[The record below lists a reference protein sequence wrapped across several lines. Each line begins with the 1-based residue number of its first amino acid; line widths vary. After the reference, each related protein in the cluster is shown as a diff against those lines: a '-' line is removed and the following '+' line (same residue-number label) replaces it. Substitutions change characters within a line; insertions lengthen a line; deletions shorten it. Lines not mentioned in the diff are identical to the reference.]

1 MPSASAMTIAVS
13 ALKAQQQALSGVSN
27 NLANSSTVGYKANDT
42 RFISLVTTPYTDNAV
57 GSGGGVR
64 AVTRQNVLAQ
74 GATTSTSNSTDM
86 AINGNG
92 MFCVTRK
99 SNGTDNPTELSYTR
113 DGEFSVDSNG
123 YLSFGQEYYLEGY
136 SYSYD
141 SATGTTTP
149 SSNLAAI
156 QVNDGSQ
163 RWKPTA
169 SVALDAN
176 LPMSMSDAAV
186 SSGTA
191 STVNT
196 TTTVYDSSG
205 ASHTVTMAFSTDTG
219 TADQWTVSLSSSD
232 STLTFSPSSYDVSFN
247 GSTGAIASVAPT
259 GSTAISGF
267 APSVTI
273 TIGNS
278 TPAQTQSV
286 SFDFADLSQYNSGSD
301 FSLTSINQDGYPP
314 SGYSGVAI
322 DTDGTI
328 TAKYSSGLKMV
339 VGKVVLANFTNAN
352 GLEVLSNGLY
362 QESTNS
368 GQAMIGTAGEN
379 GTGTILSETLE
390 SSTTDTGTEFTKM
403 IVAQQAYSA
412 ASQVVSTSKS
422 MFEDLVSAVR

>member
-1 MPSASAMTIAVS
+1 
-13 ALKAQQQALSGVSN
+13 
-27 NLANSSTVGYKANDT
+27 
-42 RFISLVTTPYTDNAV
+42 
-57 GSGGGVR
+57 
-64 AVTRQNVLAQ
+64 
-74 GATTSTSNSTDM
+74 
-86 AINGNG
+86 
-92 MFCVTRK
+92 
-99 SNGTDNPTELSYTR
+99 
-113 DGEFSVDSNG
+113 
-123 YLSFGQEYYLEGY
+123 
-136 SYSYD
+136 
-141 SATGTTTP
+141 
-149 SSNLAAI
+149 
-156 QVNDGSQ
+156 
-163 RWKPTA
+163 
-169 SVALDAN
+169 
-176 LPMSMSDAAV
+176 
-186 SSGTA
+186 
-191 STVNT
+191 
-196 TTTVYDSSG
+196 
-205 ASHTVTMAFSTDTG
+205 
-219 TADQWTVSLSSSD
+219 
-232 STLTFSPSSYDVSFN
+232 
-247 GSTGAIASVAPT
+247 
-259 GSTAISGF
+259 
-267 APSVTI
+267 VTI